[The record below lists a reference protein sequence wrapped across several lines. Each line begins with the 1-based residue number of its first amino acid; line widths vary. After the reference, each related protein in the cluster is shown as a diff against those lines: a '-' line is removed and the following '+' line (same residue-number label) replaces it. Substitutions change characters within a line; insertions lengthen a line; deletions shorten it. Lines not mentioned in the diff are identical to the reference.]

1 VADVEKTVAILFK
14 GEDQLSGKIR
24 SMQGR
29 MDSFASNAQNVTQPL
44 ATLSKTILELDAA
57 VNTLAAVGLA
67 IAIKQSGDFGD
78 SFAEISTL
86 IDATAG
92 DIAGF
97 RTNILDYARVSTSS
111 LEDINAAVY
120 TAISAGTDYRNSI
133 DLITQSEK
141 LATASKADLEPTV
154 KLLASTMNAYGAS
167 TDEAQKYSDAFFQTV
182 KLGQTTLPELSAS
195 LSQVSSIAA
204 AAGIPIETLMAAI
217 ATLTAKGMDTPQAM
231 TALKG
236 AITAIISPSA
246 EAQKAAGKLG
256 IEFSAT
262 ALKSKGF
269 EGVLQDVM
277 KATGGNIDQV
287 STLFGNVRGLSGV
300 LGLASDD
307 SERFRANL
315 DAMAKSAGSTN
326 TAYEKMADNFKL
338 INQRLVNNMRATII
352 GIGDK
357 LIDKYGD
364 VAVALAQVFST
375 LGTGIDAASLE
386 PLWAMFNE
394 FGDDIIKLFN
404 SIRDNL
410 PEALELINIQPLIQ
424 SYKDLGGALKDAFEA
439 VFGEIDLS
447 TPEGLASAIDK
458 IIKTIATLNE
468 VTAGI
473 ITGMKPFLAA
483 IGAAIDKF
491 GEMDEETADLVGTIL
506 GVATGL
512 NTILQHSG
520 AITAFLATLAGA
532 SVINA
537 VTGLTNLGAASTIA
551 SKGIALLRTGIG
563 LGGILTGFAAV
574 GMGAVALTA
583 TLAEEL
589 APAVQEAITYWDDL
603 AASVF
608 GYQSASEKA
617 RAEQEKFNAQMKAAA
632 EGVSELNEDL
642 AEMNEQMAARACSIE
657 DINKEIQAW
666 MDLHPE
672 LKELNA
678 RYTTETD
685 EKSLEKTKE
694 ALDQAAKE
702 RKVEVDLQTEKIKG
716 QAGIVKTA
724 LEWKAKVDIAGVEA
738 ATERLKAAFSSVDKT
753 IESTGSTL
761 TSLWDTLA
769 GGDLGFAQTWALEE
783 TLEKEEKRRQTSF
796 ELQKKLTEAEI
807 ELNTAKARAL
817 ERGDSMITIDGA
829 GLQPHL
835 EAFMWEI
842 LKAIQVRANAEGT
855 EFLLGI

>member
-1 VADVEKTVAILFK
+1 MANVEKTVAILFK
-14 GEDQLSGKIR
+14 GEDQLSDKI
-24 SMQGR
+24 SGMQGR
-29 MDSFASNAQNVTQPL
+29 MDSFAGNAQNVTRPL
-44 ATLSKTILELDAA
+44 ANISKTVLELDAA
-57 VNTLAAVGLA
+57 LNTLAAVGLA
-67 IAIKQSGDFGD
+67 VAIKQSGEFGD

-86 IDATAG
+86 IDAPAEA
-92 DIAGF
+92 IAGF

-167 TDEAQKYSDAFFQTV
+167 TDEAQKYSDVFFQTV

-195 LSQVSSIAA
+195 LSQVASIAA

-256 IEFSAT
+256 IEFSAA
-262 ALKSKGF
+262 ALKSKGL
-269 EGVLQDVM
+269 EGVLRDVM
-277 KATGGNIDQV
+277 KATGGNIDQI

-307 SERFRANL
+307 SERFRAVL
-315 DAMAKSAGSTN
+315 DAMAKAAGSTS
-326 TAYEKMADNFKL
+326 TAYEKMAGNFSL
-338 INQRLVNNMRATII
+338 INQQLVNNMRATVI

-357 LIDKYGD
+357 LIDTYGE
-364 VAVALAQVFST
+364 VALALAGAFSAA
-375 LGTGIDAASLE
+375 GKGIDSSSLE

-394 FGDDIIKLFN
+394 FGDDLIALFTD
-404 SIRDNL
+404 IRDTL
-410 PEALELINIQPLIQ
+410 PEALELVNIQPLIA
-424 SYKDLGGALKDAFEA
+424 SYRDLGGALKDAFEA

-447 TPEGLASAIDK
+447 TAEGLAAAIDK

-491 GEMDEETADLVGTIL
+491 GDMDTETADLVGTIL

-512 NTILQHSG
+512 NTILEHSG
-520 AITAFLATLAGA
+520 AITAFLGVLAGA
-532 SVINA
+532 TVINA
-537 VTGLTNLGAASTIA
+537 AAGLSNLGAASTMA
-551 SKGIALLRTGIG
+551 AKGIALLKTGIG
-563 LGGILTGFAAV
+563 LGGIVAGFAALST
-574 GMGAVALTA
+574 GAVALTV

-589 APAVQEAITYWDDL
+589 APAVEEAITYWDDL

-617 RAEQEKFNAQMKAAA
+617 RAEQEKFNAQMTAAA

-642 AEMNEQMAARACSIE
+642 AAMNEQMAARACSIE

-672 LKELNA
+672 MKELNA

-694 ALDQAAKE
+694 ELDRAAKD
-702 RKVEVDLQTEKIKG
+702 RTVKVDLQTEKIKA
-716 QAGIVKTA
+716 QADIVTTA

-753 IESTGSTL
+753 IESTGSVL

-769 GGDLGFAQTWALEE
+769 GGDLGFAQTWELER
-783 TLEKEEKRRQTSF
+783 TLRNEEERRQGSF

-807 ELNTAKARAL
+807 ELNTAKTRAL

-842 LKAIQVRANAEGT
+842 LKAIQVRANAEGS

>member
-1 VADVEKTVAILFK
+1 MANVEKTVAILFK
-14 GEDQLSGKIR
+14 GEDRLSGKIR
-24 SMQGR
+24 TMQGR

-44 ATLSKTILELDAA
+44 ATMSKTVLELDAA
-57 VNTLAAVGLA
+57 LNTLAAVGLA
-67 IAIKQSGDFGD
+67 VAIKQSGDFGD
-78 SFAEISTL
+78 SFGEISTL

-97 RTNILDYARVSTSS
+97 RTNVLDYARDSTSS

-120 TAISAGTDYRNSI
+120 TAISAGTDYTNSL
-133 DLITQSEK
+133 DLISQSEK
-141 LATASKADLEPTV
+141 LAIASKADLEPTV

-167 TDEAQKYSDAFFQTV
+167 TDEAQKYSDIFFQTV

-195 LSQVSSIAA
+195 LSQVSNIAA

-217 ATLTAKGMDTPQAM
+217 AALTAKGMDTPQAM

-236 AITAIISPSA
+236 AITAIISPTA

-256 IEFSAT
+256 IEFSAS
-262 ALKSKGF
+262 ALKAKGL

-277 KATGGNIDQV
+277 KATGGNIDQI

-307 SERFRANL
+307 SERFRATL

-326 TAYEKMADNFKL
+326 TAYEKMADNFSL
-338 INQRLVNNMRATII
+338 INQQLVNNMKVTVI

-357 LIDKYGD
+357 LIDKYGE
-364 VAVALAQVFST
+364 VALAFAQTSSA

-394 FGDDIIKLFN
+394 FGDDIITLFN
-404 SIRDNL
+404 DIRDNL
-410 PEALELINIQPLIQ
+410 PEALELVNIEPLIK
-424 SYKDLGGALKDAFEA
+424 SYEDLGDALKGAFEA

-447 TPEGLASAIDK
+447 TPEGLAAAIDK
-458 IIKTIATLNE
+458 IVKTIATLNE

-491 GEMDEETADLVGTIL
+491 GDMDEKTADLTGKVL
-506 GVATGL
+506 GFAAGL
-512 NTILQHSG
+512 NKILQYSG
-520 AITAFLATLAGA
+520 AITAFLATLAGV
-532 SVINA
+532 SVVNA
-537 VTGLTNLGAASTIA
+537 VTGLTNLKTASTA
-551 SKGIALLRTGIG
+551 LQGALALLRTG
-563 LGGILTGFAAV
+563 LGGGLIIAGLAGI
-574 GMGAVALTA
+574 GYGSIALAA
-583 TLAEEL
+583 TLGEKL
-589 APAVQEAITYWDDL
+589 APVISEAITYWDDL

-617 RAEQEKFNAQMKAAA
+617 RAEQNFFNAVTKAAA
-632 EGVSELNEDL
+632 EGVGELNKEL
-642 AEMNEQMAARACSIE
+642 AAMNEQMSDHACTVE
-657 DINKEIQAW
+657 DMNKEIKAW

-672 LKELNA
+672 MKELNA

-694 ALDQAAKE
+694 ELDRAAKK

-738 ATERLKAAFSSVDKT
+738 ATERLKAAFSSVDKS
-753 IESTGSTL
+753 IESTGTVL

-769 GGDLGFAQTWALEE
+769 GGDLGFAQTWELEE
-783 TLEKEEKRRQTSF
+783 TLEKEEKRRQGSF

-807 ELNTAKARAL
+807 ELNMAKTRAL
-817 ERGDSMITIDGA
+817 ERGDSMITIEGA

-842 LKAIQVRANAEGT
+842 LKAIQVRANAEGS